1 MIHLNQEQQK
11 AFEKMLMIGIVKT
24 LKAEGM
30 LSDVQLN
37 SAILKIEK
45 QKTCTSHKIAV

>member
-1 MIHLNQEQQK
+1 MIQLNKEQQK
-11 AFEKMLMIGIVKT
+11 AFEQMLMIGIVKT
-24 LKAEGM
+24 LKEEGL

-45 QKTCTSHKIAV
+45 RKTYTSQKIAV